1 MSTRI
6 PDSDVVRMAV
16 DLACRAP
23 SVHNSQ
29 PWHWRYETGALDLH
43 ADATRMLAATDPSGR
58 QLVLSCGAALHHLEV
73 AFTALKWSTDVRR
86 LPDGAHSDHLA
97 TVRFGHGARPASHDF
112 DLVAA
117 IRRRYSDRRPLG
129 TPDTAITRSIASRA
143 GTDAAQVTV
152 LSPEARA
159 VLADATARSAA
170 LRRYDT
176 SYQEELRWWAGH
188 TTTTTGIPPEALV
201 TTEQHPRVDVGRRFP
216 AGSRTTPEG
225 VPVEDD
231 ASTVLLVSTSA
242 DERHSWLAAGR
253 LLSELLLEATVHG
266 LATCPLT
273 HVTELP
279 GSREIIAGVTPDGGC
294 PQALIR
300 IGTAVPEGRPAPTP
314 RLPTEAVLSV
324 ASSRR

>member
-29 PWHWRYETGALDLH
+29 PWHWRYETGSLH
-43 ADATRMLAATDPSGR
+43 LHGDSTRMLGSVDPSGR
-58 QLVLSCGAALHHLEV
+58 QLVLSCGAALHHLQV
-73 AFTALKWSTDVRR
+73 AFTALKWSTDVRH
-86 LPDGAHSDHLA
+86 LPEGAHSDHLA

-129 TPDTAITRSIASRA
+129 APDNTTTLDVVASA
-143 GTDAAQVTV
+143 GPGDASVTV

-159 VLADATARSAA
+159 TLADATARSAA

-176 SYQEELRWWAGH
+176 SYQQELHWWAGH
-188 TTTTTGIPPEALV
+188 TTKALGIPPEALV
-201 TTEQHPRVDVGRRFP
+201 TTEQHRRVDIGRSFP
-216 AGSRTTPEG
+216 AGNRTSPADAAG
-225 VPVEDD
+225 QVD
-231 ASTVLLVSTSA
+231 ASTVLLVSTPT
-242 DERHSWLAAGR
+242 DERRAWLAAGR
-253 LLSELLLEATVHG
+253 MLSALLLEATAHR
-266 LATCPLT
+266 LASCPLT

-279 GSREIIAGVTPDGGC
+279 GSREIIAGLAPDGGC

-314 RLPTEAVLSV
+314 RLPTEAVLSM
-324 ASSRR
+324 AHGRR

>member
-29 PWHWRYETGALDLH
+29 PWRWRYETGALDLH
-43 ADATRMLAATDPSGR
+43 GDPSRMLGAVDPSGR
-58 QLVLSCGAALHHLEV
+58 QLVLSCGAALHHLQV
-73 AFTALKWSTDVRR
+73 AFTALKWSTEVRR

-117 IRRRYSDRRPLG
+117 IRRRYSDRRPLAA
-129 TPDTAITRSIASRA
+129 PDAAATRSIVSCV
-143 GTDAAQVTV
+143 DPSDAQVTV
-152 LSPEARA
+152 LSPVAREI
-159 VLADATARSAA
+159 LADATARSAA

-176 SYQEELRWWAGH
+176 AYQEELHWWAGH
-188 TTTTTGIPPEALV
+188 TTETTGIPPEALV
-201 TTEQHPRVDVGRRFP
+201 TTEQHRRVDVGRRFP
-216 AGSRTTPEG
+216 AGSRTTPDSTATEI
-225 VPVEDD
+225 D
-231 ASTVLLVSTSA
+231 ASTVLLVSTSS
-242 DERHSWLAAGR
+242 DERHAWLAAGR
-253 LLSELLLEATVHG
+253 MLSELLLEATAHS

-279 GSREIIAGVTPDGGC
+279 GSREIIAGLIPGGGC

-300 IGTAVPEGRPAPTP
+300 IGTAAPEGRPAPTP
-314 RLPTEAVLSV
+314 RLPTESVLSV
-324 ASSRR
+324 APSRR